1 MIQHTL
7 KQLWTTFRAYP
18 VFFGINLVF
27 LLAALIFLLLNPKG
41 ELLLYFNAHRQEFW
55 NVFFKYGTMLGE
67 AYMYILAM
75 VLLLFVSYRMVL
87 AIPLLGVAVTLIS
100 YLLKKFFAMPRPPAY
115 FTQLGRF
122 EELSLIKGVKVYM
135 GSNSFPSGHTMSAF
149 ALFTFLM
156 LALEVK
162 SRFGVQLVFALLAIV
177 VGLSRIYLMH
187 HFLEDVFSGAFVG
200 MLLGG
205 VWYYRVALRLPV
217 EGKWKR

>member
-1 MIQHTL
+1 MIQN
-7 KQLWTTFRAYP
+7 TFRQLVSIIRTYP
-18 VFFGINLVF
+18 VFFGLNLIFLSASLVF
-27 LLAALIFLLLNPKG
+27 LILHPKG
-41 ELLLYFNAHRQEFW
+41 DLLLYFSAHRREFW
-55 NVFFKYGTMLGE
+55 NVFFIYGTMLGE

-75 VLLLFVSYRMVL
+75 IGLLFVGYRLVL
-87 AIPLLGVAVTLIS
+87 AIPLLGVAVTLVS

-122 EELSLIKGVKVYM
+122 EELSLISGVKVYM

-149 ALFTFLM
+149 ALFTFLL
-156 LALEVK
+156 LALRAK
-162 SRFGVQLVFALLAIV
+162 SGPGIQLLLALLAIV

-187 HFLEDVFSGAFVG
+187 HFLEDVFLGAIVG

-217 EGKWKR
+217 SGKWKR